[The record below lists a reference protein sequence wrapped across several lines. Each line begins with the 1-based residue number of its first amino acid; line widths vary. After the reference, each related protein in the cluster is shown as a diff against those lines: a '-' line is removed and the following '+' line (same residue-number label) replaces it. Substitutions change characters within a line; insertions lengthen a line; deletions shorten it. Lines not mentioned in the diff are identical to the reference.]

1 MADAVKNQTGQQGAV
16 LLSVEAGFGFKT
28 AGKEQNQHYR
38 QSRQSSLKA
47 GGDINIRSREGDIT
61 VQGSNITA
69 GDTIRLDSA
78 RDILLQSAQ
87 DSQHQDGKN
96 RNAGVQVGVGVSVGA
111 QTGVYI
117 YAEAAYGKGKN
128 RTDSQTHQNTLLQ
141 SDKLQLSSKGNTVLN
156 GAQAHARRIDAD
168 VGGTL
173 YIESPQ
179 DTVEQESKQSGG
191 GIRAQVALGTAWSV
205 SGNYNQSKASGYSRS
220 VGSQSG
226 LFAGE
231 GGYHITADSVRLKGG
246 AIASAADKDHNELTA
261 RSFSFEDIRNESS
274 YSAQSMGIG
283 AGYGG
288 SLKGSDGFNQSAF
301 GRASQTA
308 GQNMNKGLNYSPT
321 LPQHESGNS
330 QGYTRSV
337 LSEGNITIGGKKTS
351 ARALGIHT
359 DSATAHHGADSVPDL
374 QNLLDKQQTVAQS
387 TAAIHSAVGTYRGN
401 RAKAAAEELEKQQ
414 AAHEGSLKERNDGS
428 YEHYLSLSDAQ
439 RQQEMLAHSP
449 AYAQAYQEARSWGI
463 GGSKSRALSAAET
476 LITGTLGGQGDLQLA
491 ANTLAPYAA
500 AAIGKRFGHG
510 EHKNEA
516 AQAIGHFM
524 LGAALAY
531 ANGADPLA
539 GGSAAVAAER
549 AAEYL
554 AKQYDDG
561 RTAIDPI
568 SGKFNPNLL
577 PEHIK
582 EEIKAQTGAVAS
594 VVGAAGGSLNGTNG
608 ANTNA
613 LFNAQVGGVLGQ
625 NAVGNNLLAFNLK
638 SDPKAQKNFLSKVKK
653 ELGGKFEL
661 RGTGRL
667 NSLGYEIM
675 ELVPI
680 KKNTFQNLTIKEK
693 KFYDMLNEVVA
704 DPSGT
709 AQITLVYDDKT
720 VRGGSWITGRFD
732 VGDME
737 KLDTNKIV
745 LSGNVLIAHEFNEQL
760 NKDKLGISP
769 NNVANDDD
777 FISSH
782 KNAIIIHE
790 PKVLDNSFQF
800 IIENAVINGKKYDKF
815 YLNKKQNKITGIIF
829 GTFQNTPRGK
839 IHIFQPYQEVIN
851 PNKDG
856 KYKFINPDN
865 PNDYIIYP

>member
-16 LLSVEAGFGFKT
+16 LLSVEAGFGFKS

-47 GGDINIRSREGDIT
+47 SGDINIRSREGDIT

-78 RDILLQSAQ
+78 RDIRLQSAQ

-173 YIESPQ
+173 HIESPQ
-179 DTVEQESKQSGG
+179 DTVEQESKQNGG

-401 RAKAAAEELEKQQ
+401 RAKAATQELEKQQ
-414 AAHEGSLKERNDGS
+414 AAYEGRLKEQNDGS
-428 YEHYLSLSDAQ
+428 YEHYLSLSNAQ

-476 LITGTLGGQGDLQLA
+476 LITGALGGQGDLQLA

-510 EHKNEA
+510 ENKNEA

-549 AAEYL
+549 AAGYL

-561 RTAIDPI
+561 KTAIDPTT
-568 SGKFNPNLL
+568 GKFNPNLL

-582 EEIKAQTGAVAS
+582 EEIKAQTGAIAS
-594 VVGAAGGSLNGTNG
+594 VVGAAGGSLNGTNSSNG
-608 ANTNA
+608 A
-613 LFNAQVGGVLGQ
+613 LFDAQVAGTVGQ
-625 NAVGNNLLAFNLK
+625 NAVENNAAGNSTSAVTRMQSRAATLENAAYAMDPFFLQGNVPDIYAEIQKLK
-638 SDPKAQKNFLSKVKK
+638 RIDQVNQDKKNEIARNFLREHGINVPLMTVMDSVNGVGVVRLDTERNYRNLMKAMTEFKQAATTKHATFRMAKRQLGIPNSMQPTAVRRVPIVEKK
-653 ELGGKFEL
+653 HDRIGIVTYKKD
-661 RGTGRL
+661 
-667 NSLGYEIM
+667 SLGR
-675 ELVPI
+675 
-680 KKNTFQNLTIKEK
+680 
-693 KFYDMLNEVVA
+693 
-704 DPSGT
+704 
-709 AQITLVYDDKT
+709 TLFSTEYL
-720 VRGGSWITGRFD
+720 F
-732 VGDME
+732 
-737 KLDTNKIV
+737 IV
-745 LSGNVLIAHEFNEQL
+745 
-760 NKDKLGISP
+760 
-769 NNVANDDD
+769 
-777 FISSH
+777 
-782 KNAIIIHE
+782 
-790 PKVLDNSFQF
+790 
-800 IIENAVINGKKYDKF
+800 NGKGYVIQDHSVGHNF
-815 YLNKKQNKITGIIF
+815 GDLNG
-829 GTFQNTPRGK
+829 
-839 IHIFQPYQEVIN
+839 
-851 PNKDG
+851 
-856 KYKFINPDN
+856 
-865 PNDYIIYP
+865 

>member
-1 MADAVKNQTGQQGAV
+1 
-16 LLSVEAGFGFKT
+16 
-28 AGKEQNQHYR
+28 
-38 QSRQSSLKA
+38 
-47 GGDINIRSREGDIT
+47 
-61 VQGSNITA
+61 
-69 GDTIRLDSA
+69 
-78 RDILLQSAQ
+78 
-87 DSQHQDGKN
+87 
-96 RNAGVQVGVGVSVGA
+96 
-111 QTGVYI
+111 
-117 YAEAAYGKGKN
+117 
-128 RTDSQTHQNTLLQ
+128 
-141 SDKLQLSSKGNTVLN
+141 
-156 GAQAHARRIDAD
+156 
-168 VGGTL
+168 
-173 YIESPQ
+173 
-179 DTVEQESKQSGG
+179 
-191 GIRAQVALGTAWSV
+191 
-205 SGNYNQSKASGYSRS
+205 
-220 VGSQSG
+220 
-226 LFAGE
+226 
-231 GGYHITADSVRLKGG
+231 
-246 AIASAADKDHNELTA
+246 
-261 RSFSFEDIRNESS
+261 
-274 YSAQSMGIG
+274 
-283 AGYGG
+283 
-288 SLKGSDGFNQSAF
+288 
-301 GRASQTA
+301 
-308 GQNMNKGLNYSPT
+308 MNKGFNYSPT

-330 QGYTRSV
+330 QGYTRSL

-449 AYAQAYQEARSWGI
+449 AYAQAYQEARSWGV

-476 LITGTLGGQGDLQLA
+476 LITGALGGQGDLQLA

-510 EHKNEA
+510 ENKNEA

-549 AAEYL
+549 AAGYL

-561 RTAIDPI
+561 KTAIDPTT
-568 SGKFNPNLL
+568 GKFNPNLL

-582 EEIKAQTGAVAS
+582 EEIKAQTGAIAS
-594 VVGAAGGSLNGTNG
+594 VVGAAGGSLNGSGSTNG
-608 ANTNA
+608 NSNA

-777 FISSH
+777 DFISSH

>member
-1 MADAVKNQTGQQGAV
+1 
-16 LLSVEAGFGFKT
+16 
-28 AGKEQNQHYR
+28 
-38 QSRQSSLKA
+38 
-47 GGDINIRSREGDIT
+47 
-61 VQGSNITA
+61 
-69 GDTIRLDSA
+69 
-78 RDILLQSAQ
+78 
-87 DSQHQDGKN
+87 
-96 RNAGVQVGVGVSVGA
+96 
-111 QTGVYI
+111 
-117 YAEAAYGKGKN
+117 
-128 RTDSQTHQNTLLQ
+128 
-141 SDKLQLSSKGNTVLN
+141 
-156 GAQAHARRIDAD
+156 
-168 VGGTL
+168 
-173 YIESPQ
+173 
-179 DTVEQESKQSGG
+179 
-191 GIRAQVALGTAWSV
+191 
-205 SGNYNQSKASGYSRS
+205 
-220 VGSQSG
+220 
-226 LFAGE
+226 
-231 GGYHITADSVRLKGG
+231 
-246 AIASAADKDHNELTA
+246 
-261 RSFSFEDIRNESS
+261 
-274 YSAQSMGIG
+274 MGIG

-401 RAKAAAEELEKQQ
+401 RAKAATQELEKQQ
-414 AAHEGSLKERNDGS
+414 AAYEGRLKEQNDGS

-476 LITGTLGGQGDLQLA
+476 LITGALGGQGDLQLA

-561 RTAIDPI
+561 KTAIDPI
-568 SGKFNPNLL
+568 TGKFNPNLL

-582 EEIKAQTGAVAS
+582 EEIKAQTGAIAS
-594 VVGAAGGSLNGTNG
+594 VVGAAGGSLNGTSG
-608 ANTNA
+608 TNTNA

-777 FISSH
+777 DFISSH